1 MKRKVVVPTLNGNQ
15 TIEGMTVET
24 LRKAIHDH
32 PDDAVVVFMF
42 ELTPTVRAEMG
53 RVDLMM
59 MPAHAVFGS
68 PDLLAFVGPEIE
80 NAPFEAKQKWQEEI
94 AGPPPVDRT
103 NTTTTDNAP
112 LDQSPESDRDGQ
124 HKNYVV
130 LSPEERSKGFVRPY
144 RDAYKHLKCGTV
156 TTMGRSIAETYAR
169 DPGFYGATYCIHCKG
184 HFPVGEDGEFVW
196 HPADNLVDPDGPK
209 VGT

>member
-24 LRKAIHDH
+24 LRKAIHDQ
-32 PDDAVVVFMF
+32 PGDAVVVFMF

-53 RVDLMM
+53 RVDFMM
-59 MPAHAVFGS
+59 MPAHALFGS

-80 NAPFEAKQKWQEEI
+80 NAPFEAKQKWQEDVKQ
-94 AGPPPVDRT
+94 PPVDRT
-103 NTTTTDNAP
+103 QRTTTDGKPINQRP
-112 LDQSPESDRDGQ
+112 ETDSPDGQ
-124 HKNYVV
+124 HANYIV
-130 LSPEERSKGFVRPY
+130 LTPEERAKGFVRPV

-169 DPGFYGATYCIHCKG
+169 DPGFYNATYCIQCKG

-196 HPADNLVDPDGPK
+196 VPADNLVDEHGPK